1 MFILKDP
8 IASSSVIKSESFETF
23 SMAARYRELGQR
35 TGINFD
41 AIIQLMD
48 FLPVFI
54 NGEKHRDVRRS
65 MARRV
70 ASSKSLQEMAA
81 SKTIRSLVA
90 KLFVPPNEVELLSQF
105 AQPLW
110 RAISTSIVERSD
122 DMLDLIDEIPSLFY
136 PTLSIRGRIKLNEKL
151 ASFMDA
157 DRVNLDE
164 RLTSLGLA
172 VLGAR
177 PFVGSLALSVYGV
190 IARNAG
196 KNSNEITWPE
206 IFPASSLCFVDRICK
221 DNTRIDNWQFDAGSR
236 IRCYTQEATYS
247 PEQNNAALFG
257 FGRHT
262 CLGKGIS
269 EFAWGTLVERLAQID
284 AILVPLNIQIT
295 EHTEPFFMPAIA
307 SIGLQPA
314 TKNTGPGAK

>member
-1 MFILKDP
+1 
-8 IASSSVIKSESFETF
+8 VIKSERFETY

-41 AIIQLMD
+41 AIVQLMD

-54 NGEKHRDVRRS
+54 DGERHINIRRS

-70 ASSKSLQEMAA
+70 ASSKSLQEAA
-81 SKTIRSLVA
+81 VSDTIRSLVE
-90 KLFVPPNEVELLSQF
+90 KLFVPPNDVELSSQF

-110 RAISTSIVERSD
+110 RAISASIVERSD
-122 DMLDLIDEIPSLFY
+122 GMLDLIDEIPSLFY
-136 PTLSIRGRIKLNEKL
+136 PTLSIRDRIKINAKL
-151 ASFMDA
+151 ASFLDA
-157 DRVNLDE
+157 DRANQDE
-164 RLTSLGLA
+164 RLTNLGLA
-172 VLGAR
+172 VLGSR
-177 PFVGSLALSVYGV
+177 PFVGSVALSIYEVV
-190 IARNAG
+190 ARNAG

-206 IFPASSLCFVDRICK
+206 FFPASSLSFVDRICK
-221 DNTRIDNWQFDAGSR
+221 DNTRIDDWQFDAGSR
-236 IRCYTQEATYS
+236 IRCYTQDPTYS

-284 AILVPLNIQIT
+284 AILVPLSIQIT
-295 EHTEPFFMPAIA
+295 EHTEPFSMPALA
-307 SIGLQPA
+307 CIGLRLG
-314 TKNTGPGAK
+314 TKHRARY